1 MAVDLPSSPSS
12 PPRNQ
17 GTGLKVQI
25 LWAGGW
31 FSQKPAPYPG
41 VESKVTFINI
51 KSICGEKGLLWIIRQ
66 PLRLLG
72 PEVFSGTEN
81 KGLNN
86 KRWFYCS
93 YWSEIPRIWGAVSQ
107 ELQTKT
113 KYIYEKSQHHRMV
126 FYVFKWLEKT
136 KRSMVFCDIWKMIT
150 KFTSPC
156 PWMQFHRHSATP
168 IRYCFWRLSCST
180 SRTESLRPEL
190 AHKPKDLPSGPLVKI
205 TFSGFFSLKKRDN
218 ILIIKF

>member
-17 GTGLKVQI
+17 GTGLKAQI

-51 KSICGEKGLLWIIRQ
+51 KPICGGKGLLWIIRQ

-107 ELQTKT
+107 ELWKT
-113 KYIYEKSQHHRMV
+113 KYIWEWLNIYIFLFLNWSIADFQCCISFWCTVQRSIYTYRYILFHIIFHYGLSQ
-126 FYVFKWLEKT
+126 
-136 KRSMVFCDIWKMIT
+136 DIDYSSLCYT
-150 KFTSPC
+150 VGPC
-156 PWMQFHRHSATP
+156 
-168 IRYCFWRLSCST
+168 CLSI
-180 SRTESLRPEL
+180 LQI
-190 AHKPKDLPSGPLVKI
+190 LVCI
-205 TFSGFFSLKKRDN
+205 C
-218 ILIIKF
+218 